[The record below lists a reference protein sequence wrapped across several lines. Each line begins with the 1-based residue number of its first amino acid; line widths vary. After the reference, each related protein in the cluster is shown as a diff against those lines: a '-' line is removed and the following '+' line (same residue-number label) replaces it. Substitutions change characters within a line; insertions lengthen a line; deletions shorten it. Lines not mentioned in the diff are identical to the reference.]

1 MVINDAHKSILSPH
15 GFPLVQFQLWTC
27 KKRSRDVR
35 HRARTII
42 WTGNREHR
50 QSQFDTYV
58 TCLTYV
64 LLIIR
69 TCPKHCKCSE
79 LGKTIPGSN
88 RAPLG
93 LILPTSKATLG
104 HGGFEFNSLGAQGR
118 VALGSAVIQPARN
131 HHRLLRYASVDSQKS
146 FVLRLG
152 IASIL
157 APRYGWWQRYARSYG
172 LWTGKIPFGLSC
184 FWPACYSI
192 PISLLKQ
199 NLWMYRL
206 VTMMQASDSEWP
218 QV

>member
-1 MVINDAHKSILSPH
+1 MPCIEQEP
-15 GFPLVQFQLWTC
+15 
-27 KKRSRDVR
+27 
-35 HRARTII
+35 II
-42 WTGNREHR
+42 WTGNHEHR
-50 QSQFDTYV
+50 QLQFNTYFWLLYYLSYV
-58 TCLTYV
+58 HAPNTVYIANYEKRCLG
-64 LLIIR
+64 
-69 TCPKHCKCSE
+69 PKGRLAHIEFC
-79 LGKTIPGSN
+79 L
-88 RAPLG
+88 PLG

-152 IASIL
+152 VASIL

-184 FWPACYSI
+184 FWPACYLI
-192 PISLLKQ
+192 PISRLKQ

-206 VTMMQASDSEWP
+206 VIMMQASDSEWP